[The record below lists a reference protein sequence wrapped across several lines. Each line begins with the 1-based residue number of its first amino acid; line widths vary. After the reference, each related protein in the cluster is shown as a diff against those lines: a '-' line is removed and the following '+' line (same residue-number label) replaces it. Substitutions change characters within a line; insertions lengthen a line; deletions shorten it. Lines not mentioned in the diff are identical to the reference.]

1 MVDEDERAIWLA
13 RHVLPHEAYIGRAI
27 RRWRLPD
34 GLDAEDIIQECYAKL
49 AALPSVAHI
58 AAPRVYFLQVAR
70 SVLLMHVRRARLV
83 SIDVIADL
91 DDLAISDDAPSPEVR
106 ASDREQL
113 RVLAR
118 AVVRMGE
125 PHRTI
130 FMLRMLHDLPRFRLP
145 AGAVV
150 LTGFREPTY
159 STLFANP
166 GTVRVAPAMEIGW
179 LEPGLQRVV
188 ANLGRGE
195 LDCDSLR
202 LYAFSHLIESTLSG
216 STPTCL
222 SLEATQG
229 PWRLWRFLP

>member
-1 MVDEDERAIWLA
+1 M
-13 RHVLPHEAYIGRAI
+13 
-27 RRWRLPD
+27 
-34 GLDAEDIIQECYAKL
+34 
-49 AALPSVAHI
+49 AHI

-130 FMLRMLHDLPRFRLP
+130 FMLRMLHDLPHRAIGEQVGMSENAVQKVLARTLQSL
-145 AGAVV
+145 AG
-150 LTGFREPTY
+150 E
-159 STLFANP
+159 
-166 GTVRVAPAMEIGW
+166 
-179 LEPGLQRVV
+179 
-188 ANLGRGE
+188 LGRGGNAPARA
-195 LDCDSLR
+195 SLP
-202 LYAFSHLIESTLSG
+202 SG
-216 STPTCL
+216 SKRDRQ
-222 SLEATQG
+222 S
-229 PWRLWRFLP
+229 

>member
-13 RHVLPHEAYIGRAI
+13 RHVLPHEASIARAI

-130 FMLRMLHDLPRFRLP
+130 FMLRMLHDLPHRAIGEQVGMSENAVQKVLARTLQSL
-145 AGAVV
+145 AG
-150 LTGFREPTY
+150 E
-159 STLFANP
+159 
-166 GTVRVAPAMEIGW
+166 
-179 LEPGLQRVV
+179 
-188 ANLGRGE
+188 LGRGGNAPARA
-195 LDCDSLR
+195 SLP
-202 LYAFSHLIESTLSG
+202 SG
-216 STPTCL
+216 SKRDRQ
-222 SLEATQG
+222 S
-229 PWRLWRFLP
+229 